1 MTLLSK
7 YIFSP
12 EAFDTPDG
20 IFNYLQSERRGFSGT
35 KDPNLLDMYLN
46 MQKNIFNHLL
56 NIKVMKR
63 ISNVELYGNKYSLSE
78 VLKDLTTACFSSD
91 AGSNVNSMRRNLQV
105 EYAKRLIQVVH
116 NKGKSK
122 YDHLAVAVAY
132 ENLNSVKKYASRF
145 NGVDEPTKAHRK
157 YLIYIIEKALK
168 V

>member
-1 MTLLSK
+1 
-7 YIFSP
+7 
-12 EAFDTPDG
+12 
-20 IFNYLQSERRGFSGT
+20 
-35 KDPNLLDMYLN
+35 

-56 NIKVMKR
+56 NAKVMKR

-78 VLKDLTTACFSSD
+78 VFKDLTTACFSSD
-91 AGSNVNSMRRNLQV
+91 AGSNVNSMRRNLQI

-116 NKGKSK
+116 NKGKIK
-122 YDHLAVAVAY
+122 YDHLSVAAAY